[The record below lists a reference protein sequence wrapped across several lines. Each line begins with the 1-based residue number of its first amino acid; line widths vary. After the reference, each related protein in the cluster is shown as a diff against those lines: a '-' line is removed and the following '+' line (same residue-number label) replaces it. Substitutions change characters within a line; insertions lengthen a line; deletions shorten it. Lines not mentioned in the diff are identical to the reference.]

1 MAQHTIFV
9 PDSHF
14 CPYSFL
20 TTKTSPLYSF
30 LKTKTPPPVIFPHD
44 KNKNSHLKWAIEEER
59 GFWVIEIP
67 NKATGCLT
75 YKLVLFIPGNKQTK

>member
-1 MAQHTIFV
+1 MAQGAIFF
-9 PDSHF
+9 PNSHF

-20 TTKTSPLYSF
+20 KIKTN
-30 LKTKTPPPVIFPHD
+30 PPPVFFPHN
-44 KNKNSHLKWAIEEER
+44 KNKNSLLKWAIKEER
-59 GFWVIEIP
+59 GFWAIKIP